1 MAAGFGRM
9 SRVRRHQHHNLPADR
24 TRLIGREHEV
34 EAIRQALLGSDGLL
48 VTLTGAGGC
57 GKTRLALRVAADV
70 ADGFVDGGW
79 LVELAPLADPALVPE
94 AVATALGVREQ
105 PAKPM
110 LDTLVTSLKSRRLL
124 LVLDN
129 CEHLVDGCA
138 HLADVGLG
146 RCASIRLLVTS
157 RQPLGIEGEM
167 IWRVP
172 PLAWSAPWRC
182 SRLLN

>member
-1 MAAGFGRM
+1 
-9 SRVRRHQHHNLPADR
+9 HNLPADR

-110 LDTLVTSLKSRRLL
+110 LDTLVTSLKSRRPL

-129 CEHLVDGCA
+129 GEHLVDRDA
-138 HLADVGLG
+138 PPSDVVLG

-167 IWRVP
+167 
-172 PLAWSAPWRC
+172 
-182 SRLLN
+182 